1 MIPLGVAAGVQLEE
15 YARKNGL
22 IEVIELNI
30 ANLGDVPSIVD
41 GLIALGLFVYQFQFG
56 QCILSVGLTLAFL
69 KQLQAVIA
77 DHKQLREEHHGAL
90 TQIINTQNETT
101 LKLAVC
107 IDRNTAALQ
116 ECANELHRIRERN

>member
-1 MIPLGVAAGVQLEE
+1 MSTADFLKAVDHAAGMNDRWLFLAAFCLLLLLCGV
-15 YARKNGL
+15 
-22 IEVIELNI
+22 VIHWL
-30 ANLGDVPSIVD
+30 V
-41 GLIALGLFVYQFQFG
+41 
-56 QCILSVGLTLAFL
+56 

-90 TQIINTQNETT
+90 TQIINTQNETA

-116 ECANELHRIRERN
+116 ECSQELRRIRERQ